1 MGGSFG
7 IDDYFQETDGDE
19 ADDEFDQITM
29 ASGGV
34 TTGGN
39 GTETITDR
47 PQMLLSVPP
56 QVIVIFASLAGKVE
70 KCQQVGGKMLL
81 SSPGAKES
89 SFSSAL

>member
-29 ASGGV
+29 ASGCV
-34 TTGGN
+34 GG
-39 GTETITDR
+39 GDGASTETGR

-56 QVIVIFASLAGKVE
+56 QVMILAQ
-70 KCQQVGGKMLL
+70 CDND
-81 SSPGAKES
+81 
-89 SFSSAL
+89 